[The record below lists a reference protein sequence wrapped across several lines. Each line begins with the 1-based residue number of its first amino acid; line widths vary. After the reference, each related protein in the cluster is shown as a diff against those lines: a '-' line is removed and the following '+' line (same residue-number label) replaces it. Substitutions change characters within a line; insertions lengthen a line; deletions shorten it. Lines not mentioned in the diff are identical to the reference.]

1 MKVLLKSLPTI
12 QKPVN
17 ASAVNVDV
25 LDISNPSVPTLMF
38 TIEVSMDGGA
48 ANCVAFHNGV
58 LAVAIADK
66 NEQMRKKT
74 FTSKGMGSCRF
85 YVWRHKYENFL
96 NGKEVGSKS
105 CKGKIDFNGA
115 NFYVGAESD
124 GGQPD
129 DDHGRF
135 AGRIDEVYVAN
146 RAFSEKE
153 IQELMISALLV
164 ELKTKL
170 LVICS

>member
-48 ANCVAFHNGV
+48 ANCFAFHNGL
-58 LAVAIADK
+58 LAITVADK
-66 NEQMRKKT
+66 SEQVRKKT

-85 YVWRHKYENFL
+85 YV
-96 NGKEVGSKS
+96 
-105 CKGKIDFNGA
+105 
-115 NFYVGAESD
+115 
-124 GGQPD
+124 
-129 DDHGRF
+129 
-135 AGRIDEVYVAN
+135 
-146 RAFSEKE
+146 
-153 IQELMISALLV
+153 
-164 ELKTKL
+164 
-170 LVICS
+170 

>member
-25 LDISNPSVPTLMF
+25 LDISNPSVRRLMF

-58 LAVAIADK
+58 LAVAVADK

-74 FTSKGMGSCRF
+74 FTSKGMGS
-85 YVWRHKYENFL
+85 
-96 NGKEVGSKS
+96 
-105 CKGKIDFNGA
+105 
-115 NFYVGAESD
+115 
-124 GGQPD
+124 
-129 DDHGRF
+129 
-135 AGRIDEVYVAN
+135 
-146 RAFSEKE
+146 
-153 IQELMISALLV
+153 
-164 ELKTKL
+164 
-170 LVICS
+170 